1 MKLYNDQWITCFL
14 ELVGINCPFPHVHEV
29 CHFNATSFLTT
40 ESMSTVLRIQL
51 KCNGVKNQYELFMT
65 DIKIALCGTKIDAVL
80 MGAFIVWHA
89 GSFQTLHKRARTS
102 EPV

>member
-1 MKLYNDQWITCFL
+1 
-14 ELVGINCPFPHVHEV
+14 
-29 CHFNATSFLTT
+29 
-40 ESMSTVLRIQL
+40 MSTVLQIRL
-51 KCNGVKNQYELFMT
+51 KCNSVKNQYELFMT

>member
-1 MKLYNDQWITCFL
+1 
-14 ELVGINCPFPHVHEV
+14 
-29 CHFNATSFLTT
+29 
-40 ESMSTVLRIQL
+40 MSTVLRIQL

-89 GSFQTLHKRARTS
+89 GSFQTLHRQEHLSQFNSCCLYMGSIKA
-102 EPV
+102 